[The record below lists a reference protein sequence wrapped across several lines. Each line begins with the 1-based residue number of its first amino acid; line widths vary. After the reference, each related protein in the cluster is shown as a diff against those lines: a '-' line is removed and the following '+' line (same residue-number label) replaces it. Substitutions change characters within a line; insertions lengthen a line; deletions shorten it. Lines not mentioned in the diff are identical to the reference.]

1 MQGLDTPEL
10 GMAYIIESFHW
21 MPFLMPDGSNAW
33 VLGEAHVA
41 WGWVMTVVGWRHQRT
56 DWQACLGWGLVQF
69 LSTHACGHARSIP

>member
-33 VLGEAHVA
+33 VLGKPMLP
-41 WGWVMTVVGWRHQRT
+41 GG
-56 DWQACLGWGLVQF
+56 G
-69 LSTHACGHARSIP
+69 S